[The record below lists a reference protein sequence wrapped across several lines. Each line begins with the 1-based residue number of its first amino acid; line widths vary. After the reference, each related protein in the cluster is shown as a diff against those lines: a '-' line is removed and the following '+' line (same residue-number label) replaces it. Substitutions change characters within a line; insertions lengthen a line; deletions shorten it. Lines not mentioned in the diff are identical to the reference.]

1 MKDNFLFAFLSFF
14 FSSFLLRQSFSVWT
28 VLCVSQT
35 EDKAELELKGMH
47 LPVPSHTGLGL
58 TVCNKQLTHPLGFT
72 PLSGSIQKKNCP
84 YSIVTIGRN
93 GSFLMLL
100 PRGHAH
106 SCSLQ
111 SPLYFS
117 NLSLFR
123 LGKDPCA
130 CNWLPGSHYTDKCG
144 LIITKTHMPL
154 VLKSWD

>member
-14 FSSFLLRQSFSVWT
+14 SLLFFWDRVS
-28 VLCVSQT
+28 LYVSQT

-84 YSIVTIGRN
+84 YSIVTIRRN

-123 LGKDPCA
+123 LGKGPCA